1 MVGRLSNT
9 ADSYGRQM
17 ADPEQLRPVREAV
30 SVLSRLLELLFP
42 EANSLDIITVDDI
55 LRRYPLTGL
64 GAPALAAIEQ
74 SQRIL
79 RARGEYSQVGLGE
92 FHIGLVFLYW
102 GDTRAAA
109 NQFALSRQPWS
120 LASDS
125 PAICLAHYAQG
136 LALYHAFH
144 NESAMMQF
152 SRAERG
158 LGRPQVGPQAERFNL
173 LATEMRPLLT
183 IAQETL
189 RQSMWPEEHTPDLTK
204 DTYLTLPPQRPGQA
218 PIAASMGVNDPPLRS
233 PTMTSE
239 PGGEPVVPRPISR
252 MPGGETDGFLGLTP
266 GPVPGHVVT
275 DERFEWFVVTERKS
289 DFLPHVAVGAWVL
302 ADRELE
308 LRSAGGREYVVVSS
322 HQAGLGSIQV
332 QALAGV
338 ARTNC
343 FLGYRDP
350 VVVAPLTEGDSHL
363 ILNETGPAPPEAD
376 LIIVGVVAGLW
387 LGLNG
392 EVS

>member
-1 MVGRLSNT
+1 MVSRLTNP
-9 ADSYGRQM
+9 ADSLGRQI
-17 ADPEQLRPVREAV
+17 ADLEQHRPVREAV
-30 SVLSRLLELLFP
+30 AVLNRLLALLFP
-42 EANSLDIITVDDI
+42 EPNSLDIITVDDI

-79 RARGEYSQVGLGE
+79 RARGEYGQVGLGE
-92 FHIGLVFLYW
+92 FHIGLVYLYW

-109 NQFALSRQPWS
+109 GQFALARQPWS

-152 SRAERG
+152 SRAERC
-158 LGRPQVGPQAERFNL
+158 LGRPQLGPQAERFQL

-189 RQSMWPEEHTPDLTK
+189 RQSMWPEDRSPESVKND
-204 DTYLTLPPQRPGQA
+204 YLTLPARMTGREQAGEGADGRPPAGFVRMA
-218 PIAASMGVNDPPLRS
+218 EAGDTPS
-233 PTMTSE
+233 
-239 PGGEPVVPRPISR
+239 VPRPISN
-252 MPGGETDGFLGLTP
+252 MPGGDANLLR
-266 GPVPGHVVT
+266 GPVPGHIAT
-275 DERFEWFVVTERKS
+275 DDRFEWFVVTERKS

-302 ADRELE
+302 ADRDLE
-308 LRSAGGREYVVVSS
+308 ERPTSGREYVVVGSR
-322 HQAGLGSIQV
+322 QTGLGSILV
-332 QALAGV
+332 QPVAGGG
-338 ARTNC
+338 ATLNC

-350 VVVAPLTEGDSHL
+350 APVAALPEGGSQL
-363 ILNETGPAPPEAD
+363 VLNETGWLAAESD
-376 LIIVGVVAGLW
+376 CLVVGVVAGLW

-392 EVS
+392 ETP